1 MISRGSFPH
10 LFNVENDV
18 LISSGNGRLVGLRVV
33 QAPAVKSGL
42 LNYCILYYYF
52 CLIGDATWPLDHCR
66 NCCSSYS
73 FLLPQSKS
81 CLGTE
86 G

>member
-1 MISRGSFPH
+1 MILRGSFRH

-42 LNYCILYYYF
+42 LNYCILY
-52 CLIGDATWPLDHCR
+52 
-66 NCCSSYS
+66 CSSYS